1 MTDVAPLIRSLHASS
16 LSKTQHKHYCLQ
28 VPTRL
33 LMGPGPTNS
42 HPRVL
47 TAQALPLLGH
57 LHPPFLAIM
66 DEIQQGLRYLFQTT
80 SPYVLLVSPKSFS
93 THCTLPHHYT
103 VGSWEQ
109 SHQCSSHKF
118 LGPEKSSVM
127 SDTLCLLHAMTRKFC
142 TSFHMFFCCQ

>member
-1 MTDVAPLIRSLHASS
+1 MAQPIENSAYSQRPGETMPKISDKDRANPSPLKVSNPHAVLVQSTLSTIIVQSFLHVAMLTTLPE
-16 LSKTQHKHYCLQ
+16 LQ

-80 SPYVLLVSPKSFS
+80 SPYVLLVRLKSFWFQ
-93 THCTLPHHYT
+93 T
-103 VGSWEQ
+103 
-109 SHQCSSHKF
+109 
-118 LGPEKSSVM
+118 
-127 SDTLCLLHAMTRKFC
+127 
-142 TSFHMFFCCQ
+142 

>member
-1 MTDVAPLIRSLHASS
+1 MLKVLPDV
-16 LSKTQHKHYCLQ
+16 Q

-80 SPYVLLVSPKSFS
+80 SPYVLLVSHNLFASKPEANRDATPNHALLSSATCPNDS
-93 THCTLPHHYT
+93 TTIQASDFLQLLPRNIRYLSQCVYHICVMHQ
-103 VGSWEQ
+103 Q
-109 SHQCSSHKF
+109 SRLAPSIRMYVC
-118 LGPEKSSVM
+118 
-127 SDTLCLLHAMTRKFC
+127 HAAP
-142 TSFHMFFCCQ
+142 